1 MIFSKNTE
9 TEFSISTK
17 LLTLSEGHL
26 PPKKG
31 TFENLGAR
39 APSAPPF
46 LRHWTVT
53 PPENKLSENEKIVVD
68 FYIFRLRKFH
78 SPWASVD
85 TYFWK
90 IYNDAQQI
98 VPWIPEPSTVNNKLK
113 CREGSGS
120 TGRFFD

>member
-1 MIFSKNTE
+1 MIIFSENKKFFDLNE
-9 TEFSISTK
+9 IVNVVRRALCHQK
-17 LLTLSEGHL
+17 RALLKTW
-26 PPKKG
+26 
-31 TFENLGAR
+31 GAR
-39 APSAPPF
+39 APSAPLF

-90 IYNDAQQI
+90 IYNDSQQI
-98 VPWIPEPSTVNNKLK
+98 VTFVGKYTIHPAPFLSLFATNV
-113 CREGSGS
+113 SVYS
-120 TGRFFD
+120 